1 MVLSRFFDT
10 LIGFELHQLNVAL
23 QHCLSYCSL
32 LYIVDTKVIYSFC
45 VGVACDAAEQGYSD
59 AQTSPFGPWK
69 SHAFKVNLRSQVLYA
84 R

>member
-1 MVLSRFFDT
+1 MSHCSIAY
-10 LIGFELHQLNVAL
+10 LIVAY
-23 QHCLSYCSL
+23 S
-32 LYIVDTKVIYSFC
+32 IVDTKVIYSFC

-59 AQTSPFGPWK
+59 AQTSAFGPWK